1 MLRHRK
7 KAIQTV
13 KSLDAFPKTSEECI
27 EKTPTGG
34 TFSVLSLVVIGWLMM
49 MEMMYYL
56 ETTFTYTFVPDTD
69 FSQKLKI
76 NVDITI
82 AMPCRY
88 VGADVLDMTGQQ
100 VMTFGA
106 LDMEDT
112 WWELDPEQRIHFDG
126 MQRVNSYFREQFHSI
141 HQLLWRSGY
150 INIFGDFPRRRIFP
164 SKEKDACQVVG
175 TLEINKVAGNFH
187 ITAGKTIPLPRGHAH
202 LAVFMD
208 DKDYNFTHRISK
220 LSFGDP
226 APGIVHPLE
235 GDEEVADKNLMS
247 YQYFITVVP
256 TYVNTYSYRGSTFQY
271 SVSEQARE
279 IAHDKDSHGTPGIFF
294 KYDVSAL
301 RVDVNERHEP
311 FLKFLMRLCGI
322 IGGVMTCSGLMSS
335 IINLAISCFTCR
347 YFRQGD
353 SRKHDLAA
361 KTSHL
366 HTTSTTTLLLAAEV
380 VQTETQPLLTSTTV
394 TSNVVFVSDT
404 AQDMPPPP
412 PPPPSS

>member
-27 EKTPTGG
+27 EKTTTGG
-34 TFSVLSLVVIGWLMM
+34 TFSVLSLAVILWLMV

-56 ETTFTYTFVPDTD
+56 ETSFTYTFIPDTK
-69 FSQKLKI
+69 FSEKLKI

-100 VMTFGA
+100 VMTFGS

-112 WWELDPEQRIHFDG
+112 WWELDPDQRIHFDG
-126 MQRVNSYFREQFHSI
+126 MQQVNSYFREQFHSI

-150 INIFGDFPRRRIFP
+150 INIFGDFPRRRVTP
-164 SKEKDACQVVG
+164 SKEKDACHVVG

-208 DKDYNFTHRISK
+208 DKDYNFTHRINK

-235 GDEEVADKNLMS
+235 GDEEVAEKNLMS

-256 TYVNTYSYRGSTFQY
+256 TYVSTYSYRGSTFQY
-271 SVSEQARE
+271 SVSEQSRE
-279 IAHDKDSHGTPGIFF
+279 IAHDKNSHGTPGIFF

-301 RVDVNERHEP
+301 RVNVHERHEP
-311 FLKFLMRLCGI
+311 LLAFLTRLCGI

-335 IINLAISCFTCR
+335 VVSLAVDCFTCR
-347 YFRQGD
+347 FFQRHSD
-353 SRKHDLAA
+353 
-361 KTSHL
+361 KTETE
-366 HTTSTTTLLLAAEV
+366 TTSQKTTTLLLATELL
-380 VQTETQPLLTSTTV
+380 QTETQPLLTSTTI
-394 TSNVVFVSDT
+394 TSNMVFVSDT
-404 AQDMPPPP
+404 PQSSPPE
-412 PPPPSS
+412 S

>member
-27 EKTPTGG
+27 EKTTTGG
-34 TFSVLSLVVIGWLMM
+34 TFSVLSLVVILWLMV

-56 ETTFTYTFVPDTD
+56 ETSFTYTFIPDTE
-69 FSQKLKI
+69 FSEKLKI
-76 NVDITI
+76 NVDITV

-100 VMTFGA
+100 VMTFGS

-126 MQRVNSYFREQFHSI
+126 MQQVNSYFREQFHSI

-150 INIFGDFPRRRIFP
+150 INIFGDFPRRRVTP
-164 SKEKDACQVVG
+164 NKEKDACQVVG

-208 DKDYNFTHRISK
+208 DKDYNFTHRINK

-226 APGIVHPLE
+226 APGIIHPLE
-235 GDEEVADKNLMS
+235 GDEELAEKNLMS

-256 TYVNTYSYRGSTFQY
+256 TYVSTYSYRGSTFQY
-271 SVSEQARE
+271 SVSEQSRE
-279 IAHDKDSHGTPGIFF
+279 IAHDKNSHGTPGIFF

-301 RVDVNERHEP
+301 RVNVHERHESLLA
-311 FLKFLMRLCGI
+311 FLTRLCGI
-322 IGGVMTCSGLMSS
+322 IGGVMTCSGLVSS
-335 IINLAISCFTCR
+335 LVSLAVDCFTCR
-347 YFRQGD
+347 FFQRQSD
-353 SRKHDLAA
+353 
-361 KTSHL
+361 KTATA
-366 HTTSTTTLLLAAEV
+366 TTSQKTTTLLLATEL
-380 VQTETQPLLTSTTV
+380 VQTETQPLLTSTTI
-394 TSNVVFVSDT
+394 TSNVVFVSDGPQT
-404 AQDMPPPP
+404 STPE
-412 PPPPSS
+412 S